1 MSLGGYLRRNLFW
14 AKDKVFNKNSIKSQ
28 HSDIKQILE
37 NYEDGIIKVNNYIDD
52 LLNHATKTT
61 NYYKKYEGKAIFDF
75 PIVNK
80 SIFIENYDDFVSSS
94 FKVEKVHTMSTSGST
109 GTPFTVL
116 QNMSKRD
123 RVISELK
130 LFGEFCGY
138 KSHEKMVFLRIL
150 SDKTRKSKKTE
161 WAENIYRIDTAAL
174 NEEKLRETNEFLIKN
189 KIEAIISYGST
200 FDYLAN
206 YIEKYGSKTD
216 KYSIKTIIAAGEAI
230 DIKTREK
237 LNQIFGKKCNIVS
250 RYSNQEMGIL
260 GQDSSID
267 SGFVL
272 NHGSYYFEC
281 LKIDSDE
288 PAEKGEI
295 GRIVITDLFNY
306 AFPLIRYDTGDTGI
320 MEYNSSGWPKIKE
333 IYGKQRDVIY
343 DTKGEPVSPVIMSI
357 YMWKV
362 KGIKQWQFIQETSNE
377 YCLKLNGSPDEGIN
391 IVMKELK
398 EVLGNNAVI
407 NIKYVDEIPVLASN
421 KRKNTVCNLKLD
433 KR

>member
-1 MSLGGYLRRNLFW
+1 MSLGGYIRRNIFW
-14 AKDKVFNKNSIKSQ
+14 TKDKVFNKNSIKSQ
-28 HSDIKQILE
+28 YSDIKEILE
-37 NYEDGIIKVNNYIDD
+37 NYEDGIIKVNDYIED

-61 NYYKKYEGKAIFDF
+61 NYYKKYEGKAISDF
-75 PIVNK
+75 PVVNK
-80 SIFIENYDDFVSSS
+80 SIYIENYDDFVSSS
-94 FKVEKVHTMSTSGST
+94 FKDKKLHTMSTSGST

-138 KSHEKMVFLRIL
+138 KSHEKMVFLRVL

-174 NEEKLRETNEFLIKN
+174 NEERLRETNEFLIKN

-206 YIEKYGSKTD
+206 YIEKCGSKTD
-216 KYSIKTIIAAGEAI
+216 KYSIKTIIAGGEAI
-230 DIKTREK
+230 DITTREK
-237 LNQIFGKKCNIVS
+237 LNQIFGKKCNVVS

-288 PAEKGEI
+288 PAEKGEV

-320 MEYNSSGWPKIKE
+320 MEYNDSGWPKIKE

-343 DTKGEPVSPVIMSI
+343 NTKGEPVSPAIMSV

-362 KGIKQWQFIQETSNE
+362 KGINQYQLIQEKKKQYYLKINGVPTSGMD
-377 YCLKLNGSPDEGIN
+377 L
-391 IVMKELK
+391 VMKELK
-398 EVLGNNAVI
+398 SVLGDDAEIIIENVE
-407 NIKYVDEIPVLASN
+407 EIPVLQSN
-421 KRKNTVCNLKLD
+421 KRRYTVCNLKD
-433 KR
+433 NER

>member
-1 MSLGGYLRRNLFW
+1 MSLGGYIRRNIFW

-28 HSDIKQILE
+28 YSDIKQILE

-52 LLNHATKTT
+52 LLSHATKTT
-61 NYYKKYEGKAIFDF
+61 NYYKKYEGKAISDF
-75 PIVNK
+75 PVVNK

-94 FKVEKVHTMSTSGST
+94 FKDEKLHTMSTSGST

-138 KSHEKMVFLRIL
+138 KSHEKMVFLRVL

-174 NEEKLRETNEFLIKN
+174 NEERLRETNEFLIKN

-216 KYSIKTIIAAGEAI
+216 KYSIKTIIAGGEAI

-237 LNQIFGKKCNIVS
+237 LNKIFGEKCNVVS

-306 AFPLIRYDTGDTGI
+306 AFPLIRYDTGDTCI

-333 IYGKQRDVIY
+333 IFGKKMDVIY
-343 DTKGEPVSPVIMSI
+343 STTGQPISPITISV
-357 YMWKV
+357 YMWSLKS
-362 KGIKQWQFIQETSNE
+362 IKQWQFIQKEKSL
-377 YCLKLNGSPDEGIN
+377 YILKINGTYSMEIDNVLLE
-391 IVMKELK
+391 MKK
-398 EVLGNNAVI
+398 VI
-407 NIKYVDEIPVLASN
+407 GQDAEIIIDYVDEIPVLASN
-421 KRKNTVCNLKLD
+421 KRRKTICELQ
-433 KR
+433 

>member
-28 HSDIKQILE
+28 YSDIKQILE

-61 NYYKKYEGKAIFDF
+61 NYYKKYEGKAISDF
-75 PIVNK
+75 PVVNK

-94 FKVEKVHTMSTSGST
+94 FKDEKLHTMSTSGST

-123 RVISELK
+123 RVIAELK

-138 KSHEKMVFLRIL
+138 KSHEKMVFLRVL
-150 SDKTRKSKKTE
+150 SDKTRKSKKTQ

-189 KIEAIISYGST
+189 KIEALISYAST

-206 YIEKYGSKTD
+206 YIEKYESKTD
-216 KYSIKTIIAAGEAI
+216 KYSIKTIIAGGEAF

-288 PAEKGEI
+288 PAEKGEM

-306 AFPLIRYDTGDTGI
+306 AFPLIRYDTGDTCI

-333 IYGKQRDVIY
+333 IFGKKMDVIY
-343 DTKGEPVSPVIMSI
+343 STTGQPISPITISV
-357 YMWKV
+357 YMWSV
-362 KGIKQWQFIQETSNE
+362 KSIKQWQFIQKEKSL
-377 YCLKLNGSPDEGIN
+377 YILKINGTYSMEIDNVLLE
-391 IVMKELK
+391 MKK
-398 EVLGNNAVI
+398 VLGQDAE
-407 NIKYVDEIPVLASN
+407 IKIDYVDEIPVLASN
-421 KRKNTVCNLKLD
+421 KRRKTICELQ
-433 KR
+433 